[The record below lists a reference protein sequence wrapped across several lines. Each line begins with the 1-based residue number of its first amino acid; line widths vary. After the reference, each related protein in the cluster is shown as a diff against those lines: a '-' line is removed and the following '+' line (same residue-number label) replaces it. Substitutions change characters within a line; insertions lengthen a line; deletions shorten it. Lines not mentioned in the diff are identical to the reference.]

1 MAIQAIPVE
10 LESSQEAA
18 ILTYLHKEI
27 GSALEAHRPREVF
40 LADLLRAYKA
50 QPEVETKNFPWPG
63 ASNVVVPYVAISV
76 DAVAAR
82 LQRSILGAKDPVE
95 AHLSGLTPF
104 QMSNG
109 KPLGDKDIRDWVK
122 HFLEN
127 SGASDKL
134 RSVFFDVSLN
144 GDGFVKPIWVE
155 ESETYH
161 GYDDGGNVVEVPVPG
176 YTGVKWHVAPGADV
190 ITPRGFDNWSQ
201 LPWFAHRLRFS
212 WSELKRGEL
221 DGTFQDVDAV
231 KHTGKKRDDERHKV
245 TNESERIIE
254 ETQDIYDLFEVH
266 GLFEIPP
273 GTAPT
278 ATDATAPAEG
288 SDDKEQP
295 PLFQELILLYSHTA
309 RKLIRKIYNP
319 FFGRARHFVKIPYLV
334 QSHQMYSLGV
344 AEMSLP
350 FQKEAST
357 AHNQVIDAATAA
369 NAGIIVTT
377 PDTNI
382 GRNEEIYPGK
392 HVKVENPGK
401 DFAIYH
407 LSEPSGNLANV
418 EERAAFLMEKRT
430 GVSVYNL
437 GMESATVGSRAT
449 ATGTTALITEGNIR
463 FWVSIDDMRKA
474 IEELLYLTV
483 QQEQQ
488 FRPQGYE
495 WAPGRYIQFPPGDP
509 RVTLGLSLKLSSESV
524 NRDLEIQQLQVLIQV
539 LNDYYGRVN
548 QAAAILFN
556 PMFPP
561 QQKMVI
567 VQIMNAAGIIIK
579 KFVERFDI
587 ENLDEVVPTIM
598 TAMQNIGNAMG
609 MMGGGG
615 MQPGMGGG
623 PQGMMGGPGGQPG
636 MGGPP
641 GIGAGGAGAVPGGG
655 TPQQSGAVGPGGES
669 GSDASSAGR
678 STVPVT

>member
-10 LESSQEAA
+10 LDDNQERF
-18 ILTYLHKEI
+18 LLDYLHKEL
-27 GSALEAHRPREVF
+27 GAALDAHYTREVF

-50 QPEVETKNFPWPG
+50 QPEVEVKNFPWQG
-63 ASNVVVPYVAISV
+63 ASNVVVPYVAIAV
-76 DAVAAR
+76 DSIAAR
-82 LQRSILGAKDPVE
+82 LQRSILGTKDPVE

-104 QMSNG
+104 MMANG
-109 KPLGDKDIRDWVK
+109 KPLDDKGVRDWIR

-134 RSVFFDVSLN
+134 RTVFFDVSLN

-176 YTGVKWHVAPGADV
+176 YTGVKWHVAPAADV
-190 ITPRGFDNWSQ
+190 LTPRGFDSWSQ
-201 LPWFAHRLRFS
+201 LPWFAHRLRLS
-212 WSELKRGEL
+212 WAELKRGEL
-221 DGTFQDVDAV
+221 DGTFESVDLI
-231 KHTGKKRDDERHKV
+231 KSTGRQREDERHKV
-245 TNESERIIE
+245 VNESERI
-254 ETQDIYDLFEVH
+254 TQDTTDLYDLFEVH
-266 GLFEIPP
+266 GLFEI
-273 GTAPT
+273 AA
-278 ATDATAPAEG
+278 ATPAESG
-288 SDDKEQP
+288 GGDTPTSDQEQD
-295 PLFQELILLYSHTA
+295 PLFQELILLYSHRA
-309 RKLIRKIYNP
+309 KKFIRKIHNP

-344 AEMSLP
+344 AEMTLP

-449 ATGTTALITEGNIR
+449 ATGTTALISEGNIR

-524 NRDLEIQQLQVLIQV
+524 NRDLEVQQLQVLIQV
-539 LNDYYGRVN
+539 LNDYYARVN

-567 VQIMNAAGIIIK
+567 VQIMNAAGVIIK

-598 TAMQNIGNAMG
+598 SAMQNIGQV
-609 MMGGGG
+609 
-615 MQPGMGGG
+615 MQAQQQP
-623 PQGMMGGPGGQPG
+623 GMMGGPGGQPG

-641 GIGAGGAGAVPGGG
+641 GGGAQGAPGLPPGGA
-655 TPQQSGAVGPGGES
+655 PQQSGAVGPGGES

-678 STVPVT
+678 SSIPVT

>member
-10 LESSQEAA
+10 LDDNQEAS
-18 ILTYLHKEI
+18 LLSYLHKNL
-27 GSALEAHRPREVF
+27 GSALEAHGTREQF
-40 LADLLRAYKA
+40 LADLLRAYKSE
-50 QPEVETKNFPWPG
+50 PEAKVKNFPWLG

-82 LQRSILGAKDPVE
+82 LHRSILGAKDPVE
-95 AHLSGLTPF
+95 CHLSGKTPF
-104 QMSNG
+104 TMSNG
-109 KPLGDKDIRDWVK
+109 QPLGDKDVRDWMK
-122 HFLEN
+122 HFLNN

-134 RSVFFDVSLN
+134 RTVFFDVSLN

-161 GYDDGGNVVEVPVPG
+161 GYDDGGNVVEMPIPG
-176 YTGVKWHVAPGADV
+176 YTGVKWHVAPAADV
-190 ITPRGFDNWSQ
+190 ITPRGFDNWGQ

-212 WSELKRGEL
+212 WAELKRGEM
-221 DGTFQDVDAV
+221 DGTFEDVDLIKNTSA
-231 KHTGKKRDDERHKV
+231 KREDKRHEV
-245 TNESERIIE
+245 TNESERVLE
-254 ETQDIYDLFEVH
+254 DTEDLYELFEVH
-266 GLFEIPP
+266 GLFEIPATS
-273 GTAPT
+273 GTAET
-278 ATDATAPAEG
+278 QKAEG
-288 SDDKEQP
+288 ATSSPNDAPQ
-295 PLFQELILLYSHTA
+295 FQEMILLYSHKA
-309 RKLIRKIYNP
+309 KKFIRKIYNP
-319 FFGRARHFVKIPYLV
+319 FFGRSRHFVKIPYLV

-350 FQKEAST
+350 FQQEAST
-357 AHNQVIDAATAA
+357 AHNQVIDAATAS
-369 NAGIIVTT
+369 NAGIVVTT

-382 GRNEEIYPGK
+382 GRNEDLYPGK
-392 HVKVENPGK
+392 HVTVENPSK

-407 LSEPSGNLANV
+407 LSEPSPALANV

-449 ATGTTALITEGNIR
+449 ATGTTALISEGNIR

-474 IEELLYLTV
+474 IEELLYLTI

-509 RVTLGLSLKLSSESV
+509 RVTLGLNLTLSSESV
-524 NRDLEIQQLQVLIQV
+524 NRDLEVQQMQLLIQV
-539 LNDYYGRVN
+539 LNDYYMRVN

-567 VQIMNAAGIIIK
+567 MSVMNAAGVIIK

-587 ENLDEVVPTIM
+587 ENLDEVVPTVMAALQGINQTM
-598 TAMQNIGNAMG
+598 MASQMG
-609 MMGGGG
+609 QMGA
-615 MQPGMGGG
+615 
-623 PQGMMGGPGGQPG
+623 PGGVQG

-641 GIGAGGAGAVPGGG
+641 GGSPQGPPGLPAPG
-655 TPQQSGAVGPGGES
+655 TGNGSGAVGPGGES
-669 GSDASSAGR
+669 GSNASSAGR
-678 STVPVT
+678 SSVPVT